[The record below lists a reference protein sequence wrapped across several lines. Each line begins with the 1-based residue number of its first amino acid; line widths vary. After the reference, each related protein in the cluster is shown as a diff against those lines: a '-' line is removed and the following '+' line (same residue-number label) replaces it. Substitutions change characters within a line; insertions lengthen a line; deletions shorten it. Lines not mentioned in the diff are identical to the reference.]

1 MASTRTFTALFALA
15 RLAAGAALVASPT
28 RVASPW
34 VGRDAERP
42 SARILIRALGARDAA
57 LGGGTL
63 LALDDSLGGQ
73 RWIAAAVL
81 CDLADVAATAVAPG
95 DALPRNA
102 RLGTVALG
110 GASALAGLALLRAPR
125 T

>member
-1 MASTRTFTALFALA
+1 MASTRTLTALFALA
-15 RLAAGAALVASPT
+15 RLAFGAALVAGPT
-28 RVASPW
+28 SVASRW
-34 VGRDAERP
+34 VGRDAKRP
-42 SARILIRALGARDAA
+42 SARILLRAVGARDVA
-57 LGGGTL
+57 LAGGTL
-63 LALDDSLGGQ
+63 LSVDDSLGRR

-102 RLGTVALG
+102 RSGTVALG
-110 GASALAGLALLRAPR
+110 GASALAGLALLRATR